1 LNQPVNEAGTN
12 RSYITSQ
19 NHGYAVD
26 AETLPLDWREWFTN
40 DNDGSNEGIIHIS
53 KPFFGTQFHPEAS
66 PGPDDT
72 EFIFDMFVRSLK

>member
-1 LNQPVNEAGTN
+1 MLDVVLCQ
-12 RSYITSQ
+12 
-19 NHGYAVD
+19 
-26 AETLPLDWREWFTN
+26 DWREWFTN